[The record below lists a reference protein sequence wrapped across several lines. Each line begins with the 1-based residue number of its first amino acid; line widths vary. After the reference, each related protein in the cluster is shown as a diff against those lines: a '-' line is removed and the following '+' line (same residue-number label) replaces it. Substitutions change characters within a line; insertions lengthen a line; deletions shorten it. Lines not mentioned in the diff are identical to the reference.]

1 MSDTEKKDYGTL
13 KVEAIRNGSVIDHIP
28 AGRAL
33 QILRHFKILRQA
45 ATEQIPI
52 TVGLNLSSNRSGT
65 KDIIKIGDYFL
76 DQKQVNQLAFL
87 APGSTINIIK
97 DYKVVEKL
105 RPSLPE
111 RVTGVF
117 ACPNA
122 NCITNREN
130 TVDTCLTVYE
140 SKGEVMMKCHYCEKA
155 FSQDIVCKNLK

>member
-1 MSDTEKKDYGTL
+1 MSENEKKDYGTL

-52 TVGLNLSSNRSGT
+52 TVGL
-65 KDIIKIGDYFL
+65 
-76 DQKQVNQLAFL
+76 NQLAFL

-130 TVDTCLTVYE
+130 TVDTCFTVYE

>member
-1 MSDTEKKDYGTL
+1 MSENEKKDYGTL

-52 TVGLNLSSNRSGT
+52 TVGLNLASNRSGT
-65 KDIIKIGDYFL
+65 KDIIK
-76 DQKQVNQLAFL
+76 NQLAFL

-130 TVDTCLTVYE
+130 TVDTCFTVYE

>member
-1 MSDTEKKDYGTL
+1 MSETEKKDYGTL

-33 QILRHFKILRQA
+33 QILRHFKILRQ
-45 ATEQIPI
+45 
-52 TVGLNLSSNRSGT
+52 
-65 KDIIKIGDYFL
+65 DIIKIGDYFL

-111 RVTGVF
+111 LVTGVF

-130 TVDTCLTVYE
+130 TVDTCFTVYE

>member
-1 MSDTEKKDYGTL
+1 MSETEKKDYGTL

-52 TVGLNLSSNRSGT
+52 TVGLNLSSHRSGT
-65 KDIIKIGDYFL
+65 KDIIKI
-76 DQKQVNQLAFL
+76 VL

-111 RVTGVF
+111 LVTGVF

-130 TVDTCLTVYE
+130 TVDTCFTVYE